1 MKTAPLLRALAV
13 LFWLALG
20 VTLVMALLPRPPV
33 AALGLN
39 DKLQHMAAFAVLSLL
54 AWLAFP
60 RQRLRVL
67 FLALAAIGGLIEIL
81 QMIPALHRDADV
93 KDWIADCLAIGGVL
107 LLGGVWRRI
116 RGRGEPAKPH

>member
-1 MKTAPLLRALAV
+1 MKTAPLLGALAV
-13 LFWLALG
+13 LFWLALCL
-20 VTLVMALLPRPPV
+20 TLVMALVPRPPV
-33 AALGLN
+33 GALGLN

-93 KDWIADCLAIGGVL
+93 KDWIADCLAIAAVLGLCGGL
-107 LLGGVWRRI
+107 RWIWRRG
-116 RGRGEPAKPH
+116 GRQNAP

>member
-13 LFWLALG
+13 LFWLALA

-33 AALGLN
+33 GPLGVN

-60 RQRLRVL
+60 RRRLSVL
-67 FLALAAIGGLIEIL
+67 FLTLAAIGGLIEIL

-93 KDWIADCLAIGGVL
+93 KDWIADCLAIAAVL
-107 LLGGVWRRI
+107 GLCGSLRWI
-116 RGRGEPAKPH
+116 WGRGGRRNAP

>member
-13 LFWLALG
+13 LFWLALA

-33 AALGLN
+33 GALGVN
-39 DKLQHMAAFAVLSLL
+39 DKLQHMTAFAVLSLL

-60 RQRLRVL
+60 RQRLSVL

-93 KDWIADCLAIGGVL
+93 KDWIADCLAIAAVL
-107 LLGGVWRRI
+107 GLCEGLRWI
-116 RGRGEPAKPH
+116 WGRGAR

>member
-1 MKTAPLLRALAV
+1 VKTAPLLRALAV
-13 LFWLALG
+13 LFWLALV

-93 KDWIADCLAIGGVL
+93 KDWIADCIAIAAVL
-107 LLGGVWRRI
+107 GFCGSLRWI
-116 RGRGEPAKPH
+116 WGRGGRQSAP

>member
-13 LFWLALG
+13 LFWLALA

-33 AALGLN
+33 GPLGVN
-39 DKLQHMAAFAVLSLL
+39 DKVQHMAAFAVLSLL

-60 RQRLRVL
+60 RQRLSVL
-67 FLALAAIGGLIEIL
+67 FLTLAAIGGLIEIL

-107 LLGGVWRRI
+107 ALGGVWRWI
-116 RGRGEPAKPH
+116 RGLGEQAKSH

>member
-60 RQRLRVL
+60 RQRLRVR
-67 FLALAAIGGLIEIL
+67 
-81 QMIPALHRDADV
+81 IPR
-93 KDWIADCLAIGGVL
+93 
-107 LLGGVWRRI
+107 
-116 RGRGEPAKPH
+116 

>member
-13 LFWLALG
+13 LFWLALA

-39 DKLQHMAAFAVLSLL
+39 DKFQHMAAFAVLSLL

-67 FLALAAIGGLIEIL
+67 FFALAAIGGLIEIL

-107 LLGGVWRRI
+107 LLGGVWRWI
-116 RGRGEPAKPH
+116 RGRGEPSKPH

>member
-13 LFWLALG
+13 LFWLALA

-33 AALGLN
+33 GPLGVN

-60 RQRLRVL
+60 RQRLSVL
-67 FLALAAIGGLIEIL
+67 FLTLAAIGGLIEIL

-93 KDWIADCLAIGGVL
+93 KDWIADCLAIAAVL
-107 LLGGVWRRI
+107 GLCEGLRWI
-116 RGRGEPAKPH
+116 WGRGARQSAP

>member
-1 MKTAPLLRALAV
+1 MKTASLLRALAV
-13 LFWLALG
+13 LFWLALA

-60 RQRLRVL
+60 RQRLSVL
-67 FLALAAIGGLIEIL
+67 FLTLAAIGGLIEIL
-81 QMIPALHRDADV
+81 QMVPALHRDADV
-93 KDWIADCLAIGGVL
+93 KDWIADCLAIAAVL
-107 LLGGVWRRI
+107 GLCGSLRWI
-116 RGRGEPAKPH
+116 WGRGARQSAP

>member
-1 MKTAPLLRALAV
+1 VKTAPLLRALAV
-13 LFWLALG
+13 LFWLALA

-39 DKLQHMAAFAVLSLL
+39 DKFQHMAAFAVLSLL

-67 FLALAAIGGLIEIL
+67 FLALAAIGGLIEVL

-107 LLGGVWRRI
+107 ALGGVWRRI
-116 RGRGEPAKPH
+116 RGRGEQAKPR